1 MGNTTFELRAH
12 NFASAHSDM
21 VIKHLFTFSI
31 SVRLPWAGRR
41 WNAYYKW
48 LENVTP
54 SARASLGDLP
64 PITVIATG
72 FGLSPTYYNSSE
84 SMPKDV
90 IGYEAKEARLHYVR
104 KKGGAA
110 SIKLDVR
117 RKKFQTL
124 PFKMLETT
132 AVAAEGEFV
141 MEGLVALADLSKK
154 PGETGQQLTSG
165 DPFSAPPFPSWRR
178 GLHF

>member
-48 LENVTP
+48 LEYATP
-54 SARASLGDLP
+54 SAEASLGDFA

-90 IGYEAKEARLHYVR
+90 IGYEAKATRLHYVR
-104 KKGGAA
+104 KKGR
-110 SIKLDVR
+110 SCNHQTR
-117 RKKFQTL
+117 RPWEEISNPAIQN
-124 PFKMLETT
+124 
-132 AVAAEGEFV
+132 ARNN
-141 MEGLVALADLSKK
+141 SSRC
-154 PGETGQQLTSG
+154 SG
-165 DPFSAPPFPSWRR
+165 GIRNGGSGGFSGPE
-178 GLHF
+178 